1 MKLKHLIFSLIC
13 PLAGHLWAR
22 PQTDVIVMRNGD
34 RFTCEIKKLE
44 RGVLYAGFD
53 YVDGTVSIAWS
64 KVARVESSQ
73 LFLVHTQDGSVYE
86 GTLRTPETPE
96 KQPVKIEVLDLTQNA
111 ATLERAKVVEM
122 AQTAE
127 SFWRRLS
134 GNIDSGLIYQ
144 KGNNTTQYNIGAE
157 VRIKRD
163 LWSGS
168 AGFTSA
174 LSKSSGV
181 AAATNNQARLRGLRL
196 VGRKQW
202 FYNGAAEFL
211 QSSQQGINLQTTLGA
226 GFGKFLKETNTAR
239 IAVSAG
245 LAWQKTQYEAGV
257 GSQSPPNALAGM
269 FGADIHLFQFKKT
282 SVDITASALPVLTEP
297 GRLRTYVNTAYSIQ
311 IISNL
316 WFKVSFYGNWD
327 NRPPERFSGSDYGT
341 SSSISWSFN

>member
-1 MKLKHLIFSLIC
+1 MKLKNLLILLVL
-13 PLAGHLWAR
+13 PAAGNIWAR
-22 PQTDVIVMRNGD
+22 PQTDVLVMRNGD

-73 LFLVHTQDGSVYE
+73 LFIVHTQDGAVYE
-86 GTLRTPETPE
+86 GTLRTPETPAQ
-96 KQPVKIEVLDLTQNA
+96 QPVKIEVLELTQQA
-111 ATLERAKVVEM
+111 ATLERTNIVEM

-144 KGNNTTQYNIGAE
+144 KGNDTTQYNIGAE
-157 VRIKRD
+157 LRLKRD

-168 AGFTSA
+168 AGISSA
-174 LSKSSGV
+174 LSKSSG
-181 AAATNNQARLRGLRL
+181 ATASTRNQARLRALRL

-211 QSSQQGINLQTTLGA
+211 QSSQQGINFQTTLG
-226 GFGKFLKETNTAR
+226 GGVGRFLKDTNNAR

-245 LAWQKTQYEAGV
+245 LAWQETKYEPSI

-269 FGADIHLFQFKKT
+269 FTGDLHLFKFKKT
-282 SVDITASALPVLTEP
+282 SVDITASVLPVLTEA
-297 GRLRTYVNTAYSIQ
+297 GRVRSYVNTAYSIQ

-316 WFKVSFYGNWD
+316 WFKISFYGNWD
-327 NRPPERFSGSDYGT
+327 NRPPATFSGSDYGT